1 MKAKK
6 KEQEQSSKKKKQNP
20 LYVVKGD
27 QVEQAESLFD
37 MLLKKLNLEPLF
49 DIINALIKV
58 LFENIKTYA
67 VFAAALELFD
77 LFVDRIK
84 LFKQFSLV

>member
-6 KEQEQSSKKKKQNP
+6 KTPSKNQNP

-27 QVEQAESLFD
+27 QVEEAAGFVD
-37 MLLKKLNLEPLF
+37 MLLKKFNLGPVL
-49 DIINALIKV
+49 DILNALFNMLV
-58 LFENIKTYA
+58 ENIKTYA
-67 VFAAALELFD
+67 IFVAVSEFFD
-77 LFVDRIK
+77 LVVERIK